1 MNTPDNHRATDTS
14 LRARGRQG
22 TPAQQGDEA
31 DLFARYHE
39 RLVRVTALSV
49 TASRDNVEDAC
60 AYAWAQLLSYQPR
73 RDTIFAWLRTVA
85 RREAI
90 DLEKASRRQLS
101 INANEH
107 AAAHLPSLHG
117 AHRNADVAHGLV
129 EVRDRLAVLPEDQR
143 QIAFLRA
150 AGWRYREIAQCLSL
164 TEARVNKLLT
174 RADARMRE
182 LDARDDAPQS
192 ERAARLKTL
201 EQDPPTFLIG
211 AIGRPPR
218 SGRGR
223 GGEELRR
230 EWRRLAIAIDDYR
243 NTHRVTHRHHALGSA
258 TDTAVKDRRALQQRI
273 ERFAH
278 ARGRSVDRAL

>member
-1 MNTPDNHRATDTS
+1 MSTPDDQPATDTPV
-14 LRARGRQG
+14 RARARREI
-22 TPAQQGDEA
+22 PAAHGDEA
-31 DLFARYHE
+31 ELFARYHE
-39 RLVRVTALSV
+39 RLVRVTGLNV

-85 RREAI
+85 RRQAI
-90 DLEKASRRQLS
+90 DLERASRRQLS

-107 AAAHLPSLHG
+107 AAAHVPSLHG

-150 AGWRYREIAQCLSL
+150 AGWRYREIAQCLNV

-182 LDARDDAPQS
+182 LDARDMAPHS
-192 ERAARLKTL
+192 ERAARLKAL

-218 SGRGR
+218 SGSR

-230 EWRRLAIAIDDYR
+230 EWRRLALAIDDYR
-243 NTHRVTHRHHALGSA
+243 STYRVTHRCHALGSA
-258 TDTAVKDRRALQQRI
+258 TDAAVKDRRDLEQRI
-273 ERFAH
+273 RRFAQ
-278 ARGRSVDRAL
+278 ARGRSMDRAL